1 MKTLFLIQSLKG
13 TIEAAEL
20 CSIVRKVF
28 GGSVSDILPVTDGG
42 DGFLNTVHFY
52 NKHLNKVPVSTV
64 NAEGETI
71 EVSVLQDHSSV
82 FIESAD
88 IIGLKQL
95 HGDSDPLMRSTEGLG
110 CIIKEFYD
118 ERKTVYIGL
127 GGSATVDIGCGML
140 TSLGFKTVHY
150 PGTNVL
156 RNTISREQYP
166 LLTGVCDVYNT
177 LEGEKGAIVYAG
189 QKGVRSD
196 KMAGL
201 AAMFQETSRNL
212 GIDGMEYSGSA
223 GGLGGAIAYAGGR
236 LLDNFSFMN
245 SFVNIESAV
254 SNADTVVVTEGQI
267 DCQSF
272 YGKITG
278 RIIDLALEG
287 GKRVIALT
295 GANHSQRNDFEVIEM
310 GQEGIEM
317 PRRTI
322 KKALNQMRKM
332 I

>member
-189 QKGVRSD
+189 QKGVRSET
-196 KMAGL
+196 MAGL

-212 GIDGMEYSGSA
+212 GIEGMEYSG
-223 GGLGGAIAYAGGR
+223 
-236 LLDNFSFMN
+236 
-245 SFVNIESAV
+245 
-254 SNADTVVVTEGQI
+254 
-267 DCQSF
+267 
-272 YGKITG
+272 
-278 RIIDLALEG
+278 
-287 GKRVIALT
+287 
-295 GANHSQRNDFEVIEM
+295 
-310 GQEGIEM
+310 
-317 PRRTI
+317 
-322 KKALNQMRKM
+322 
-332 I
+332 